1 VIGKLS
7 GIAKLPLVPE
17 IVTLEFP
24 MNVDVLYAEVSVSV
38 ALPDVL
44 MEAGEK
50 LAVTPA
56 GNQLAESATGPVNP
70 FTGDTLMV

>member
-1 VIGKLS
+1 MIGKLS

-56 GNQLAESATGPVNP
+56 GSPLADSVTGPVNP
-70 FTGDTLMV
+70 